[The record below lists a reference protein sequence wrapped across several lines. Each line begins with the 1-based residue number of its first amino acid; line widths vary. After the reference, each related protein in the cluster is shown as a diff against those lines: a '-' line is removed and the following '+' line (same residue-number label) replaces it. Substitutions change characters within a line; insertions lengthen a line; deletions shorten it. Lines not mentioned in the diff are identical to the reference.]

1 MMNKIDWRY
10 LQQAIIV
17 FILAVIVAVLMA
29 LAADRYR
36 ATQKKEYQQSLA
48 TLQSTYRDYNQ
59 LVNDIDLL
67 EQYRTLFLGYK
78 STGLVGDERRLSW
91 IESLKRTNAKVRL
104 PLMNY
109 QLRPQEKFARPGLTV
124 KKGVELS
131 SAPMT
136 LNMDLL
142 HEEDIL
148 TVFETLRLSIKN
160 LFTVDSC
167 SLSRRGAVGGVLD
180 TQKAN
185 LSARCIIRWL
195 TIDVK

>member
-1 MMNKIDWRY
+1 MSKIDWRY

-17 FILAVIVAVLMA
+17 LILAVIVAVLMA
-29 LAADRYR
+29 IAADRYR
-36 ATQKKEYQQSLA
+36 TTQKNGYDQSLA

-67 EQYRTLFLGYK
+67 EQYRTLFIGYK

-104 PLMNY
+104 PLMRY
-109 QLRPQEKFARPGLTV
+109 QLRPQEKFQRPGLTL
-124 KKGVELS
+124 KNGVALS
-131 SAPMT
+131 SAPMM
-136 LNMDLL
+136 LSMDLL

-148 TVFETLRLSIKN
+148 TVFETLRLSIQN

-167 SLSRRGAVGGVLD
+167 ILSRRGAVGRSLD
-180 TQKAN
+180 TQRAN
-185 LSARCIIRWL
+185 LSANCVIRWL

>member
-1 MMNKIDWRY
+1 MSKIDWRY

-17 FILAVIVAVLMA
+17 FVLAVIVAVLMA
-29 LAADRYR
+29 ITADRFR
-36 ATQKKEYQQSLA
+36 AAQKKDYDQSLA
-48 TLQSTYRDYNQ
+48 TLQSTYRDYSG

-67 EQYRTLFLGYK
+67 EQYRTLFIGYK

-91 IESLKRTNAKVRL
+91 IESLKRTNARIRL
-104 PLMNY
+104 PLMKY
-109 QLRPQEKFARPGLTV
+109 QLRPQEKFERPGLTL
-124 KKGVELS
+124 KRGVELS
-131 SAPMT
+131 SAPML

-167 SLSRRGAVGGVLD
+167 VLSRKGAVGGTLD

-185 LSARCIIRWL
+185 LSANCVIRWL

>member
-1 MMNKIDWRY
+1 MSKIDWRY

-29 LAADRYR
+29 IAADRYQ
-36 ATQKKEYQQSLA
+36 ATQKNEYEQSLA
-48 TLQSTYRDYNQ
+48 TLQSTYREYNG
-59 LVNDIDLL
+59 LVKDIDLL
-67 EQYRTLFLGYK
+67 EQYRTLFIDYK

-104 PLMNY
+104 PLMKY
-109 QLRPQEKFARPGLTV
+109 QLRAQEKFERPGLTV
-124 KKGVELS
+124 NKGVELS

-167 SLSRRGAVGGVLD
+167 VLSRRAAFGASLD
-180 TQKAN
+180 TQRAN
-185 LSARCIIRWL
+185 LSANCVIRWL

>member
-1 MMNKIDWRY
+1 MSKIDWRY
-10 LQQAIIV
+10 LQQAIII

-36 ATQKKEYQQSLA
+36 ATQKSEYEQSLA
-48 TLQSTYRDYNQ
+48 TLQSTYREYNK

-67 EQYRTLFLGYK
+67 EQYRTLFIDYK

-104 PLMNY
+104 PLMKY
-109 QLRPQEKFARPGLTV
+109 QLLPQEEFGRPGLTV
-124 KKGVELS
+124 KKGVDLS
-131 SAPMT
+131 SAPMM

-148 TVFETLRLSIKN
+148 TVFETLRLSIEN

-167 SLSRRGAVGGVLD
+167 KLTRKGAVGGSLD

-185 LSARCIIRWL
+185 LSATCVIRWL

>member
-1 MMNKIDWRY
+1 MSKIDWRY

-29 LAADRYR
+29 IAGDRYR
-36 ATQKKEYQQSLA
+36 ATQKNEYEQSLA
-48 TLQSTYRDYNQ
+48 TLQSTYREYNG

-67 EQYRTLFLGYK
+67 EHYRTLFLGYK

-104 PLMNY
+104 PLMTY
-109 QLRPQEKFARPGLTV
+109 QLRPQEKFERPGLTV
-124 KKGVELS
+124 NRGVELF
-131 SAPMT
+131 SAPMM

-167 SLSRRGAVGGVLD
+167 VLSRRGAFGGSLD
-180 TQKAN
+180 THRAN
-185 LSARCIIRWL
+185 LSANCVIRWL

>member
-1 MMNKIDWRY
+1 MSKIDWRY

-29 LAADRYR
+29 IAANRYQ
-36 ATQKKEYQQSLA
+36 ATQKNEYEQSLA
-48 TLQSTYRDYNQ
+48 TLQLTYREYNG

-67 EQYRTLFLGYK
+67 EQYRTLFVGYK

-104 PLMNY
+104 PLMRY
-109 QLRPQEKFARPGLTV
+109 QLRPQEKFERPGLTV
-124 KKGVELS
+124 KKGVKLS
-131 SAPMT
+131 SAPMM

-160 LFTVDSC
+160 LFTIDSC
-167 SLSRRGAVGGVLD
+167 MLSRKGAVGGTLD
-180 TQKAN
+180 TQRAN
-185 LSARCIIRWL
+185 LSANCVIRWL